1 MPEAK
6 KPTRNAVEPF
16 TDERGN
22 LRVDRPFDPAE
33 ARKLEEER
41 IKEYE
46 RLRRERF
53 G

>member
-6 KPTRNAVEPF
+6 KPAPNAVEPF
-16 TDERGN
+16 KDERGN

-33 ARKLEEER
+33 ARKLEEAR
-41 IKEYE
+41 TAEYE